1 MGKSELLATEIETK
15 KIEILQERIDG
26 NSKLIND
33 LTNKINTFEKNELAK
48 K

>member
-1 MGKSELLATEIETK
+1 MNQRKNLLEINK
-15 KIEILQERIDG
+15 KQIIEY
-26 NSKLIND
+26 NKVIND